1 MPVDD
6 AGSGKP
12 SAGQA
17 LYARACERIPGGTQ
31 LLSKRPELF
40 LPDGWPS
47 YYARAQG
54 VEVTD
59 LDGRT
64 FVDVSLHGVGACPL
78 GFADPDVDAAVIDAV
93 RAGNMCTLNAPE
105 EVELAEKLCDLHPW
119 AEQVRCTRS
128 GGEAMSV
135 AVRTA
140 RAATGKQ
147 VVLVAGY
154 HGWHDWYLA
163 ANLDRPEA
171 LDRLLLPRVSTA
183 GVPRAL
189 SGTSIA
195 FDIADR
201 TNFDAAI
208 TEAGDDLAAVVIEPA
223 RYERLSEEDAA
234 YLRDATHRNG
244 GVLIFDEI
252 TSGFRL
258 DIGGAHRAM
267 HTQPDL
273 CVFAKGM
280 SNGYPMAAV
289 IGRRSVMEAAGRAF
303 VSSTSW
309 TDRIGPTAALATIAK
324 FERVATEGA
333 HSQPGGVAQHLAAMG
348 DRMRAGWRR
357 LADTHGLSL
366 TTRGIA
372 PLPSFSLE
380 HEDAPA
386 LHTLYTQEMLDRGFL
401 ASGAFYASYAHQPA
415 HVDAALL
422 ASDAAFEIV
431 ARAIDA
437 GDVVDRLRG
446 PVAHRGLRGAPP
458 KETR

>member
-1 MPVDD
+1 
-6 AGSGKP
+6 
-12 SAGQA
+12 
-17 LYARACERIPGGTQ
+17 
-31 LLSKRPELF
+31 
-40 LPDGWPS
+40 
-47 YYARAQG
+47 
-54 VEVTD
+54 
-59 LDGRT
+59 
-64 FVDVSLHGVGACPL
+64 
-78 GFADPDVDAAVIDAV
+78 
-93 RAGNMCTLNAPE
+93 
-105 EVELAEKLCDLHPW
+105 
-119 AEQVRCTRS
+119 
-128 GGEAMSV
+128 MSV
-135 AVRTA
+135 AVRIA

-189 SGTSIA
+189 RGTSIA
-195 FDIADR
+195 FDISDR
-201 TNFDAAI
+201 AGFDAAMA
-208 TEAGDDLAAVVIEPA
+208 EAGDDLAAVVLEPA
-223 RYERLSEEDAA
+223 RYEQLSDGDAA
-234 YLRDATHRNG
+234 YLREATDRSG

-258 DIGGAHRAM
+258 DLGGAHRSM
-267 HTQPDL
+267 RTQPDL

-324 FERVATEGA
+324 FERVAAEERA
-333 HSQPGGVAQHLAAMG
+333 DAQPGGVAQHLAAMG

-357 LADTHGLSL
+357 LADTHGLAL
-366 TTRGIA
+366 ATRGIA
-372 PLPSFSLE
+372 PLPSFSFGYD
-380 HEDAPA
+380 DAPA

-415 HVDAALL
+415 HVDAALE
-422 ASDAAFEIV
+422 ATGAAFEV
-431 ARAIDA
+431 LARALDA
-437 GDVVDRLRG
+437 GDVLGRLRG

>member
-1 MPVDD
+1 MPVDGV
-6 AGSGKP
+6 APKGR
-12 SAGQA
+12 GQA

-78 GFADPDVDAAVIDAV
+78 GFADPEVDAAVIEAV

-105 EVELAEKLCDLHPW
+105 EVELAEKLCALHPW
-119 AEQVRCTRS
+119 AEQVRYTRS

-135 AVRTA
+135 AVRIA

-189 SGTSIA
+189 TGTSIA

-201 TNFDAAI
+201 AGFDAAI
-208 TEAGDDLAAVVIEPA
+208 EEAGDDLAAVVIEPA
-223 RYERLSEEDAA
+223 RYERLSDEDAA
-234 YLRDATHRNG
+234 YLREATHRHG
-244 GVLIFDEI
+244 GALIFDEI

-258 DIGGAHRAM
+258 DIGGAHRSM

-324 FERVATEGA
+324 FERVADGA
-333 HSQPGGVAQHLAAMG
+333 PSQPEGVVQHLGAMG

-357 LADTHGLSL
+357 LADSYGLSI

-380 HEDAPA
+380 YDDAPA

-401 ASGAFYASYAHQPA
+401 ASGAFYASYAHQAA
-415 HVDAALL
+415 HVDAALS
-422 ASDAAFEIV
+422 ATDAAFEV
-431 ARAIDA
+431 LSRAVDA
-437 GDVVDRLRG
+437 GDIVDRLRG

-458 KETR
+458 KENR